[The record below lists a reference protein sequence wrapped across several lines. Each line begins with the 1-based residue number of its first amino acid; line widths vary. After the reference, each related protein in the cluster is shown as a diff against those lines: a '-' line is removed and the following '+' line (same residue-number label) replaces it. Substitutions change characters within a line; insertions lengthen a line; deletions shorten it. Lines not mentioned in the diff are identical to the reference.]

1 MAVSQP
7 SNQVNVWK
15 KPIGVKLV
23 KKWGLSRSLDV
34 FHAFFKNDQVA
45 ELMLISIKVQ
55 ESAGTL
61 RLLVRVDDTIR
72 TVIQTALRSYSR
84 QGRFPVLGS
93 NNFDDF
99 FLYCA
104 NSDFIA
110 LSPVV
115 PIGRTGGRNF
125 PLYKKKEEY
134 YFGEQHKQQRRRGGM
149 VKGTPSYGLINL
161 SFNLLSH

>member
-15 KPIGVKLV
+15 KPMRVKRV
-23 KKWGLSRSLDV
+23 KKWGLLRSLDV
-34 FHAFFKNDQVA
+34 FHAFFKKKQEVA
-45 ELMLISIKVQ
+45 DLMLISINIH
-55 ESAGTL
+55 ESTGHLLSCPL
-61 RLLVRVDDTIR
+61 RFLVRVDDTVF
-72 TVIQTALRSYSR
+72 TVIQTALRSYAR
-84 QGRFPVLGS
+84 QGRLPVLG
-93 NNFDDF
+93 NNSDDF

-125 PLYKKKEEY
+125 LLYKKK
-134 YFGEQHKQQRRRGGM
+134 
-149 VKGTPSYGLINL
+149 
-161 SFNLLSH
+161 